1 MMINKEKLREIRH
14 LAARLRRDIILM
26 VGVGQTGHIGGSCS
40 AADIVAV
47 LYGWKMKH
55 DPKNPR
61 WEGRDRFLMSKG
73 HSGIVQYA
81 ALAETG
87 YFPTS
92 ELLTLKKLGSMLQ
105 GHPEFHRTPGVE
117 ATTGSLGQGL
127 SISNGMA
134 LALRLD
140 KRPSRVFCILG
151 DGELAEGQVWEAAM
165 FAPAKKIDNLVAI
178 VDNNGIQATGA
189 VQDRMDSYPLPEKWR
204 AFRWHVIEIDGND
217 AQAIVAALDEAET
230 IKGRPTAIIAHTVKG
245 KGISFAENKVA
256 FHNGAMTQEQYE
268 QALQEVDAAIAKYAP
283 ALATEAN

>member
-1 MMINKEKLREIRH
+1 
-14 LAARLRRDIILM
+14 
-26 VGVGQTGHIGGSCS
+26 
-40 AADIVAV
+40 
-47 LYGWKMKH
+47 
-55 DPKNPR
+55 
-61 WEGRDRFLMSKG
+61 
-73 HSGIVQYA
+73 
-81 ALAETG
+81 
-87 YFPTS
+87 
-92 ELLTLKKLGSMLQ
+92 MLQ
-105 GHPEFHRTPGVE
+105 GHPEFHRMPGVE

-140 KRPSRVFCILG
+140 KRPNRVFCILG

-165 FAPAKKIDNLVAI
+165 FGPAKKIDNLVAI

-230 IKGRPTAIIAHTVKG
+230 IKGQPTAIIAHTVKG

-256 FHNGAMTQEQYE
+256 FHNGAMTQAQYD
-268 QALQEVDAAIAKYAP
+268 QALLEVNAAIANYAP
-283 ALATEAN
+283 APAKEAN